1 MCDTVSFPTL
11 LFLYYPIC
19 LLSSLPPLN
28 PPLPSH
34 SYPHYYPL
42 LLSFTTT
49 ILSGEFSHNM
59 RQGRGVWFNSTNGW
73 TEYGSFL
80 HDMEDG
86 EMVVKSPIPQSI
98 LKVSPRS
105 GGDNLAYEIRIGIW
119 ERGKFVRWK
128 NNLSNPTATRAFVS
142 LFAPPVAKVDDP
154 STVHTL

>member
-1 MCDTVSFPTL
+1 
-11 LFLYYPIC
+11 
-19 LLSSLPPLN
+19 
-28 PPLPSH
+28 
-34 SYPHYYPL
+34 
-42 LLSFTTT
+42 
-49 ILSGEFSHNM
+49 M

-119 ERGKFVRWK
+119 EKGKFVRWK

-154 STVHTL
+154 STRRTHPLMTHPLMTHLIITHPVIPPPFPCQWL